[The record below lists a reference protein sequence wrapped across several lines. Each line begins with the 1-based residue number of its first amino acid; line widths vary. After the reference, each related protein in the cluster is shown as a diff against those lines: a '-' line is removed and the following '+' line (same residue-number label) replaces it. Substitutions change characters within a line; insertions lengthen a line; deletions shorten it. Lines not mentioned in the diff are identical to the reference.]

1 MSKLGDGLGEADKD
15 GQRQEKQQV
24 KNINKTDFEKAKQ
37 ALMEAEQ
44 RRLREVEEEL
54 GNGLIQLRE
63 KIHKQEVKKQ
73 LRENFTKTHISRC
86 LQWRKKFSKQRKSWR

>member
-63 KIHKQEVKKQ
+63 KLHKQEVK
-73 LRENFTKTHISRC
+73 NN
-86 LQWRKKFSKQRKSWR
+86 

>member
-24 KNINKTDFEKAKQ
+24 KNKNKTDFEKAKQ

-63 KIHKQEVKKQ
+63 KLHKQEVKKL
-73 LRENFTKTHISRC
+73 LRENFTKTHISR
-86 LQWRKKFSKQRKSWR
+86 

>member
-24 KNINKTDFEKAKQ
+24 KNKNKTDFEKAKQ

-73 LRENFTKTHISRC
+73 LRENFTKTHISR
-86 LQWRKKFSKQRKSWR
+86 

>member
-24 KNINKTDFEKAKQ
+24 KNKNKTDFEKAKQ

-63 KIHKQEVKKQ
+63 KLHKQEVK
-73 LRENFTKTHISRC
+73 NN
-86 LQWRKKFSKQRKSWR
+86 

>member
-24 KNINKTDFEKAKQ
+24 KNKNKTDFEKAKQ

-63 KIHKQEVKKQ
+63 KLHKQEVKQ
-73 LRENFTKTHISRC
+73 D
-86 LQWRKKFSKQRKSWR
+86 QGV

>member
-1 MSKLGDGLGEADKD
+1 
-15 GQRQEKQQV
+15 
-24 KNINKTDFEKAKQ
+24 
-37 ALMEAEQ
+37 MEAEQ

-63 KIHKQEVKKQ
+63 KLHKQEVKKTIE
-73 LRENFTKTHISRC
+73 RKVYKNSRC